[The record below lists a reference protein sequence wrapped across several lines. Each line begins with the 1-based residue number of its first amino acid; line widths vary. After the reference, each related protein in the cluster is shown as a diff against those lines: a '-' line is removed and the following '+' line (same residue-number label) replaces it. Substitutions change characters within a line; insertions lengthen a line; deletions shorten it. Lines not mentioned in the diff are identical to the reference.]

1 MLKKNSLNNM
11 HSIPLSLMQMQ
22 DEDEK
27 EDKNIYKPT
36 IQHWRPRKA
45 SILAKK
51 SSKPSNSKS
60 IERK

>member
-36 IQHWRPRKA
+36 I
-45 SILAKK
+45 
-51 SSKPSNSKS
+51 
-60 IERK
+60 